1 MKFSVSSSALLSLL
15 ATTGKV
21 ISNKNTLPILDY
33 FLMELSGNELKVT
46 TSDLETTLIGSITV
60 DSVES
65 EGTIAAPAKL
75 MLDSLK
81 EFSEL
86 PLTIDVNDK
95 NWEITINWKSGSLSI
110 PGASAVSYPAVPQ
123 LSAEKKELSMD
134 VDTLV
139 NGINKTIFA
148 TADDELRPVMN
159 GIYINLAPGAL
170 TFVGTDAHKLVKYES
185 ETANEVT
192 ASFAHKLV
200 KYESE
205 TANEVTASFILP
217 KKPAN
222 LLKSVLLKEDDAIEM
237 SFDSKNALFKLKSHT
252 LVCRL
257 IEGNYPNYNAVIPA
271 NNPNKVLV
279 DRVELVNGI
288 KRVAVCS
295 NPTTNLIRM
304 DIGDNRINLT
314 AQDIDFSVSA
324 NETISCSYDGEEI
337 TIGFKSTFLVEIL
350 SNMDTPTVVIEL
362 ADSTRA
368 GVFKPVYDDKQT
380 SSTLMLLMPMMIN
393 A

>member
-33 FLMELSGNELKVT
+33 FLMELSGTTLKVT
-46 TSDLETTLIGSITV
+46 TSDLETTLVGSIEV
-60 DSVES
+60 DSVET

-81 EFSEL
+81 EFPEL
-86 PLTIDVNDK
+86 PLEIDVNDK
-95 NWEITINWKSGSLSI
+95 NWEIRINWKSGSLSI

-123 LSAEKKELSMD
+123 LSAEKKELRLD
-134 VDTLV
+134 VDMLV

-185 ETANEVT
+185 EAENEVG
-192 ASFAHKLV
+192 
-200 KYESE
+200 
-205 TANEVTASFILP
+205 ASFILP

-222 LLKSVLLKEDDAIEM
+222 LLRTILLKEDDAVKVA
-237 SFDSKNALFKLKSHT
+237 FDSKNVKFTLKNST
-252 LVCRL
+252 LMCRL
-257 IEGNYPNYNAVIPA
+257 IEGNYPNYNGVIPA
-271 NNPNKVLV
+271 NNPNRLIV
-279 DRVELVNGI
+279 DRVELLNAI

-295 NPTTNLIRM
+295 NQATNLIKF

-314 AQDIDFSVSA
+314 AQDLDFSYSA
-324 NETISCSYDGEEI
+324 NESLSCSYEGTPV

-350 SNMDTPTVVIEL
+350 SNLETPSVVIEL
-362 ADSTRA
+362 ADSTRS
-368 GVFKPVYDDKQT
+368 GVFKPIYDDVQA
-380 SSTLMLLMPMMIN
+380 SDTLMILMPMLIN

>member
-1 MKFSVSSSALLSLL
+1 MRFSLSSSALSSRLLSLSR
-15 ATTGKV
+15 V
-21 ISNKNTLPILDY
+21 INNKNSLPILSC
-33 FLMELSGNELKVT
+33 FLFQVKDNVLTITASDSENVMKTTIELTEHDGDGEFAVQSQ
-46 TSDLETTLIGSITV
+46 
-60 DSVES
+60 
-65 EGTIAAPAKL
+65 TI
-75 MLDSLK
+75 LDAVK
-81 EFSEL
+81 EL
-86 PLTIDVNDK
+86 PEQPLTLNVNLDEHVIYLTYQ
-95 NWEITINWKSGSLSI
+95 NGSYHF
-110 PGASAVSYPAVPQ
+110 PVQ
-123 LSAEKKELSMD
+123 SAEEYPREQEMGENASKFALDAQVLSSAISRS
-134 VDTLV
+134 L
-139 NGINKTIFA
+139 FA
-148 TADDELRPVMN
+148 AAQDELRPVMN

-170 TFVGTDAHKLVKYES
+170 TFVGTD
-185 ETANEVT
+185 
-192 ASFAHKLV
+192 AHKLV

-350 SNMDTPTVVIEL
+350 SNMDTPTVVVEL